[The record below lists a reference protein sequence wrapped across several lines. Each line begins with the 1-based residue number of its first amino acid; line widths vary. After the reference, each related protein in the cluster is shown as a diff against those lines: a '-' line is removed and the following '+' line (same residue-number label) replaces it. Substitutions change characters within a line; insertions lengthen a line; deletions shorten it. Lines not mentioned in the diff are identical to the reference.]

1 VQSQT
6 RIGWIE
12 LEMTKVPIKGIKVY
26 RSRGKL
32 YAYHRAT
39 GIRLRSHFGTTEFFA
54 ELVSIEAQTSKPKE
68 KPGTWGGLVLAYKD
82 SPRFQDELKQ
92 RTRQDYNRLFDWLAP
107 LAAMP
112 LIEITREFVCDLRD
126 KAHTTKKRRF
136 ANYVLSVLS
145 VVFSY
150 GMEHGLAYE
159 NPASRI
165 KKVRRPKDMPRAN
178 RPWTQ
183 DEWELVSKAAPKH
196 ILAPLLLCGLLG
208 WREGEAISAPR
219 TAYNRENG
227 CLVRTAAKS
236 GREVKTPAPKVIVA
250 ALEALFPHDA
260 TTLLVSSTGRPWTLN
275 GFRSSFFKLIRK
287 LETKGQ
293 IGPGLTCHGLRHTAA
308 TNLREAGFD
317 LQTIADFLGQDT
329 QGMAAHYSRSADL
342 AGTLRKVV
350 QHIDEENNPSSKV
363 SNNRKDSV

>member
-1 VQSQT
+1 
-6 RIGWIE
+6 
-12 LEMTKVPIKGIKVY
+12 MTKVSIKGIKVY

-32 YAYHRAT
+32 YAYHRPT
-39 GIRLRSHFGTTEFFA
+39 KTRLKAPYGTPQFLA
-54 ELVSIEAQTSKPKE
+54 ELASIQAQTSKAKE
-68 KPGTWGGLVLAYKD
+68 KPGTWGGLVLAYKT
-82 SPRFQDELKQ
+82 SPRFQNELKR
-92 RTRQDYNRLFDWLAP
+92 RTREDYNRIFDWLAP
-107 LAAMP
+107 MADMP
-112 LIEITREFVCDLRD
+112 LNEITREFVCDLRD
-126 KAHTTKKRRF
+126 KAHTKKKRRF

-150 GMEHGLAYE
+150 GMEHGLAHK
-159 NPASRI
+159 NPVSRI